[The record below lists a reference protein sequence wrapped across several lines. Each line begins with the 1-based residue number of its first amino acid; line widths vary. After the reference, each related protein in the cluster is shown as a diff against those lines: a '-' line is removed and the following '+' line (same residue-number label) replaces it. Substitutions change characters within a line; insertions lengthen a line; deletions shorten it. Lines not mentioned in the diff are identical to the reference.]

1 MSATEQGGA
10 IFKLIPQIM
19 QRVGAIGKDRKA
31 LNASGKPMYAFR
43 GIDDIYNA
51 CQPVMAELGVFIVPE
66 VIEKEYSERESRGG
80 GTLFYTR
87 LHVKHTFYAAD
98 GSNVVA
104 VTIGEAMDSG
114 DKSANKA
121 MSAAMKYAMIE
132 TFSIP
137 TEEFNDTENETHQ
150 PLPQRQQQAPPPR
163 QAPPA
168 RARKRATWR
177 RRSQVREVKELL
189 NIVRLNRAR
198 LISGSPRLA
207 LTFGRTCLPRRSAS
221 ASTSSGRLPGGLS
234 SPHPPPA
241 QREASDRTSL
251 RC

>member
-1 MSATEQGGA
+1 VQ
-10 IFKLIPQIM
+10 
-19 QRVGAIGKDRKA
+19 
-31 LNASGKPMYAFR
+31 
-43 GIDDIYNA
+43 
-51 CQPVMAELGVFIVPE
+51 
-66 VIEKEYSERESRGG
+66 
-80 GTLFYTR
+80 
-87 LHVKHTFYAAD
+87 HTFYAAD

-168 RARKRATWR
+168 PRPQAMPHNLATA
-177 RRSQVREVKELL
+177 SQVREVKELL
-189 NIVRLNRAR
+189 NIVRLEPGTVDKWFAKAGVDVWEDMPAETVQKCIDF
-198 LISGSPRLA
+198 LK
-207 LTFGRTCLPRRSAS
+207 
-221 ASTSSGRLPGGLS
+221 GRLPGGGGQ
-234 SPHPPPA
+234 HRTRCHA
-241 QREASDRTSL
+241 RAAGEASRTERL
-251 RC
+251 RCGLGCVR